1 MKYLK
6 IWDRVKA
13 FNDID
18 GWQNG
23 TVSSQFN
30 NDKKGVEQKV
40 YCDVECDNSFTNAK
54 VSISLDSRIENNDT
68 LIKI

>member
-40 YCDVECDNSFTNAK
+40 YCDVEWDNSFTNAK
-54 VSISLDSRIENNDT
+54 VSISLDSRIE
-68 LIKI
+68 